1 MNDKIR
7 YIFEQIRLLEEEI
20 QTELVEQRNLLF
32 YEIHGRRVEFERS
45 IKQAHQKLKQGIF
58 RWFLSVRPQNY
69 ITAPFIYGMIFPILA
84 LDIFIMLY
92 QLTCFPIYGISK
104 VKRSDY
110 FSFDH
115 HHLAY
120 LNVIEKFNCLYCSY
134 GNGLI
139 AYATEVFART
149 EQYFCPIKHARRV
162 LSMHARYQYFLD
174 YGEAADLH
182 KKLEVIR
189 NSLISETEKS
199 RQL

>member
-84 LDIFIMLY
+84 LVIFIMLY

-115 HHLAY
+115 HLLAY

>member
-45 IKQAHQKLKQGIF
+45 IKQAHRKLKQGIF